1 MMDPE
6 EEKQRQE
13 VLAKV

>member
-1 MMDPE
+1 MDPE